1 MINAIETAL
10 VARLKAGLGRMV
22 REVKSYAGELDSE
35 HWAKAIG
42 QVPAVWVSY
51 GGAQIKIQN
60 TAQTRYEQS
69 ATFAVMAATRSL
81 RSEQAG
87 RQGGALLSE
96 IGSNALIHAIL
107 RLLSGQRLGGLLDS
121 HGLVPQNV
129 RLLLKNAY
137 IGASALTVVAL
148 EFKGAWSFRGLK
160 DGAWPAATNDQD
172 HPDWIFSVYGGQ
184 QTIPDPDLKGV
195 NSVIYDP
202 KNDAHIESELKME
215 RIKLNESESS

>member
-1 MINAIETAL
+1 MITAIENAI

-51 GGAQIKIQN
+51 GGAQIKTQN
-60 TAQTRYEQS
+60 TAQARYEQS

-96 IGSNALIHAIL
+96 IGSNALVHAIL
-107 RLLSGQRLGGLLDS
+107 RLLSGQRLSGLLDS

-137 IGASALTVVAL
+137 IGANALTVVAL

-172 HPDWIFSVYGGQ
+172 HPDWLFSLYGGQ
-184 QTIPDPDLKGV
+184 QAIPEPDLKGI
-195 NSVIYDP
+195 NSVIFDP
-202 KNDAHIESELKME
+202 NSSAQVESELE
-215 RIKLNESESS
+215 

>member
-1 MINAIETAL
+1 MITAIENVI

-22 REVKSYAGELDSE
+22 REVKSYAGELDGE

-51 GGAQIKIQN
+51 GGAQIKALN

-107 RLLSGQRLGGLLDS
+107 RLLSGQRLSGLLDS

-137 IGASALTVVAL
+137 IGANALTVVAL

-172 HPDWIFSVYGGQ
+172 HPDWLFSLYGGQ
-184 QTIPDPDLKGV
+184 QAIPEPDLKGI

-215 RIKLNESESS
+215 RKGLS

>member
-1 MINAIETAL
+1 MINAIEAAL
-10 VARLKAGLGRMV
+10 VERLKAGLGRMV
-22 REVKSYAGELDSE
+22 REVKSYAGELDGE

-51 GGAQIKIQN
+51 GGAQIKTQN
-60 TAQTRYEQS
+60 TAQTRYEQA

-137 IGASALTVVAL
+137 IGANALTVVAL

-184 QTIPDPDLKGV
+184 QNIPEPDLEGI
-195 NSVIYDP
+195 NSVIFDP
-202 KNDAHIESELKME
+202 NNHAQVESELNNGKD
-215 RIKLNESESS
+215 